1 MPRLTKYKGY
11 NSDGTPKVE
20 MVKHDGFFPENMQE
34 VLRKLAK
41 YEDMEELMI
50 SYIAT
55 ALANNPII
63 SQ

>member
-1 MPRLTKYKGY
+1 MPRLTKYEGY

-34 VLRKLAK
+34 VLQKLAK

-55 ALANNPII
+55 ALANKYMIT
-63 SQ
+63 Q

>member
-1 MPRLTKYKGY
+1 MPRLTKYEGY

>member
-1 MPRLTKYKGY
+1 MPRLTKYEGY

-34 VLRKLAK
+34 VLQKLAK

>member
-1 MPRLTKYKGY
+1 MPRLTKYEGY

-20 MVKHDGFFPENMQE
+20 MVKHNGFFPENMQE
-34 VLRKLAK
+34 VLQKLAK

-63 SQ
+63 GQ

>member
-1 MPRLTKYKGY
+1 MPRLTKYEGY

-20 MVKHDGFFPENMQE
+20 MAKHDGFFPENLQE
-34 VLRKLAK
+34 VLQKLAK